1 MLNGLWKNPP
11 IVERDFIQ
19 VIQRLLGGDAP
30 PNKVQEVK
38 NESYIN
44 LQVLQR
50 NESMRLFAP
59 NPNAPDK
66 KLVYEI
72 ILERP
77 HSETI
82 NTSYSLY
89 RAATQ
94 AAAEEKFEAFH
105 QRLPEL
111 VKIVRE
117 MYNINGLQKLC
128 DVLIENP
135 SWSLAHVVAFYNLTD
150 YVSNPSIIDFLD
162 YAEYSDMM
170 TPLQIAV
177 KANNIEFVKVLVQS
191 NQCNLEHLDK
201 NSNSVFHFAAS
212 TTKEMIN
219 LLTAKS
225 TSNLNHCNTDG
236 YTPLHLACLADKP
249 DCVKALLLAG
259 ADTNKMAR
267 GAGTSYSKSIPSK
280 PSSTGNVAD
289 FLVSNPNKLFTQDM
303 KHGGTP
309 LHWSSSR
316 EVLNSLIERGCDV
329 NLVNFNG
336 QTPLHVMVARDRLE
350 CVVALLAH
358 DADIDVV
365 DNSGNTPLHIAVEK
379 KLIPI
384 VQCLVV
390 FGADFNKPNKDGK
403 TPRHMVGKDD
413 NGSKDSMILYILHSV
428 GAKRC
433 PEKGTSKCPPGC
445 AAGGTYNGIP
455 PAQPETSEQRE
466 HIQQLLS
473 HTTTKSHRNSVPS
486 LISSTIRATIPE
498 ERERRE
504 VKTIDV
510 SQERKGASMMDALLS
525 MFMNKV
531 EAASKPTS
539 PTSTTSSLK
548 GGMNLLGDFDVGDE
562 PMLTDEIC
570 GAQTSKSPT
579 GESST
584 GGGPRTESRPR
595 SACEPGTSGE
605 SYGGRGRLLCLDGGG
620 IRGLVLAQMLLEIEN
635 LAQTPIVHLF
645 DWIAGTSTGGI
656 LALALGCGKTMKQC
670 MCLYLRMKDQA
681 FVGSRPYPS
690 DPLETVLKEQLGEFT
705 VMSDI
710 KHPRLMVTGVMADR
724 KPVNLHLFRNYE
736 AASDILSIVTPSNN
750 RGQPP
755 PPPSE
760 QLVWRAARA
769 TGAAPS
775 YFRAFGRFLD
785 GGLIA
790 NNPTLDAIT
799 EIHELN
805 AALHYS
811 GRASEAVPVSVV
823 VSLGTGLTPVVDLK
837 EIDVFRPD
845 SIWDTAKLAYGI
857 STISTLLVDQATASD
872 GRVVDRARAWCSM
885 IGVPYFR
892 FNPQMSVDIAMDEK
906 IDEPLINMLWEAK
919 AYMHSNR
926 KQVIELINLL
936 K

>member
-1 MLNGLWKNPP
+1 MN
-11 IVERDFIQ
+11 

-59 NPNAPDK
+59 NPNAADK
-66 KLVYEI
+66 KMVYEI

-89 RAATQ
+89 RATTLVT
-94 AAAEEKFEAFH
+94 AEEKFEAFH

-128 DVLIENP
+128 DVLVENP
-135 SWSLAHVVAFYNLTD
+135 SWSLAHVVAFFNLTD
-150 YVSNPSIIDFLD
+150 YISNPSIVDFLD
-162 YAEYSDMM
+162 YAEYSEMM
-170 TPLQIAV
+170 TPLHVAV
-177 KANNIEFVKVLVQS
+177 KANNTEFVKALIQS

-201 NSNSVFHFAAS
+201 NSNSVFHYAAS

-219 LLTAKS
+219 LITVKS
-225 TSNLNHCNTDG
+225 ISNLNHCNIDG

-267 GAGTSYSKSIPSK
+267 GAGTSYTKTIPS
-280 PSSTGNVAD
+280 SNVAD
-289 FLVSNPNKLFTQDM
+289 FLVSHPNKLLTQDM

-309 LHWSSSR
+309 LHWCSSR

-336 QTPLHVMVARDRLE
+336 QTPLHIMVARDRLE

-358 DADIDVV
+358 EAEIDVV
-365 DNSGNTPLHIAVEK
+365 DSSGNTPLHIAVEK

-384 VQCLVV
+384 VQCLIV

-413 NGSKDSMILYILHSV
+413 NGTKDAMTLYILHSV

-433 PEKGTSKCPPGC
+433 TEKGTKCPPGC
-445 AAGGTYNGIP
+445 AAAGTYNGIP

-466 HIQQLLS
+466 HIREVLALTS
-473 HTTTKSHRNSVPS
+473 KSHRNSVPS
-486 LISSTIRATIPE
+486 MISNTIRGVIPE
-498 ERERRE
+498 ERERSE

-539 PTSTTSSLK
+539 PTSTSSSHK
-548 GGMNLLGDFDVGDE
+548 TGGNLLGDFDVGDE
-562 PMLTDEIC
+562 PMLTDEAAGGSC
-570 GAQTSKSPT
+570 SNTPT
-579 GESST
+579 AESSN
-584 GGGPRTESRPR
+584 GHRTVGDQQRP
-595 SACEPGTSGE
+595 SVDGSSNQA
-605 SYGGRGRLLCLDGGG
+605 YKGRGRLLCLDGGG

-635 LAQTPIVHLF
+635 LAQAPIVHLF

-656 LALALGCGKTMKQC
+656 LGLALGCGKTMKQC

-681 FVGSRPYPS
+681 FVGLRPYPS
-690 DPLETVLKEQLGEFT
+690 DPLESVLKEQLGEFT

-736 AASDILSIVTPSNN
+736 CASDIMGIVTPSNN
-750 RGQPP
+750 RGHPP
-755 PPPSE
+755 PPPNE

-805 AALHYS
+805 AALQYV
-811 GRASEAVPVSVV
+811 GRGSEAVPVSVV

-837 EIDVFRPD
+837 EIDVFRPE
-845 SIWDTAKLAYGI
+845 SIWDTARMAYGI
-857 STISTLLVDQATASD
+857 STMSILLVDQATASD

-885 IGVPYFR
+885 IGTPYFR
-892 FNPQMSVDIAMDEK
+892 FNPQLSVDIAMDEK
-906 IDEPLINMLWEAK
+906 IDEPLINMLWETK

>member
-1 MLNGLWKNPP
+1 MLN
-11 IVERDFIQ
+11 
-19 VIQRLLGGDAP
+19 VIQRLLGGDVP

-66 KLVYEI
+66 KPVYEI

-89 RAATQ
+89 RAPTQ

-128 DVLIENP
+128 DTLIEYP

-150 YVSNPSIIDFLD
+150 YISNPSIIDFLD
-162 YAEYSDMM
+162 YAEYAEMM
-170 TPLQIAV
+170 TPLQVAV
-177 KANNIEFVKVLVQS
+177 KANNIEFVKALVQS

-201 NSNSVFHFAAS
+201 NSNSL
-212 TTKEMIN
+212 I
-219 LLTAKS
+219 TAKS

-267 GAGTSYSKSIPSK
+267 GAGTSYSKTIPS
-280 PSSTGNVAD
+280 SNVAD

-358 DADIDVV
+358 EAEIDVV

-413 NGSKDSMILYILHSV
+413 SGSKDSMILYILHSV

-433 PEKGTSKCPPGC
+433 PEKGSKCPPGC
-445 AAGGTYNGIP
+445 AVGGTYNGIP

-466 HIQQLLS
+466 HIQQVLAR
-473 HTTTKSHRNSVPS
+473 TTTKSHRNSVPS

-539 PTSTTSSLK
+539 PTSTSSSLK
-548 GGMNLLGDFDVGDE
+548 GGVNLLGDFDIGDE
-562 PMLTDEIC
+562 PMLSDEVA
-570 GAQTSKSPT
+570 GTASAPKTPT
-579 GESST
+579 GEPST
-584 GGGPRTESRPR
+584 SQRPR
-595 SACEPGTSGE
+595 SSCETGTAGGSDT
-605 SYGGRGRLLCLDGGG
+605 YVGRGRLLCLDGGG

-635 LAQTPIVHLF
+635 LAQAPIVHLF

-736 AASDILSIVTPSNN
+736 CASDILGIVTPSNN

-790 NNPTLDAIT
+790 NNPTLDAMT

-805 AALHYS
+805 AALHYI
-811 GRASEAVPVSVV
+811 GRPSEAVPISAV

>member
-19 VIQRLLGGDAP
+19 VIQRLLGGDVP

-44 LQVLQR
+44 LQVLHR

-66 KLVYEI
+66 KVVYEI

-89 RAATQ
+89 RAPTQ

-105 QRLPEL
+105 KRLPEL

-135 SWSLAHVVAFYNLTD
+135 SWSLAHIVAFFNLTD
-150 YVSNPSIIDFLD
+150 YISNPSIIDFLD
-162 YAEYSDMM
+162 YAEYADMM
-170 TPLQIAV
+170 TPLQVAV
-177 KANNIEFVKVLVQS
+177 KANNIEFVKALVQS
-191 NQCNLEHLDK
+191 NQCNLDHLDK

-225 TSNLNHCNTDG
+225 ISNLNHCNTDG

-267 GAGTSYSKSIPSK
+267 GAGTSSYSKSIPSK

-358 DADIDVV
+358 DAEIDVV

-384 VQCLVV
+384 IQCLVV

-413 NGSKDSMILYILHSV
+413 SGSKDSMILYILHSV

-433 PEKGTSKCPPGC
+433 PEKGNKCPPGC

-455 PAQPETSEQRE
+455 PAQPETSEQRQ
-466 HIQQLLS
+466 HIQQVLAQ
-473 HTTTKSHRNSVPS
+473 TTSKSHRNSVPS

-562 PMLTDEIC
+562 PMLTDEVA
-570 GAQTSKSPT
+570 GTEASKSSPT
-579 GESST
+579 GESS
-584 GGGPRTESRPR
+584 GGARTDASRPR
-595 SACEPGTSGE
+595 SPCDTGGSET
-605 SYGGRGRLLCLDGGG
+605 YNGRGRLLCLDGGG

-690 DPLETVLKEQLGEFT
+690 DALETVLKEQLGEFT

-736 AASDILSIVTPSNN
+736 AASDIMGIVTPSNN

-790 NNPTLDAIT
+790 NNPTLDAMT

-805 AALHYS
+805 AALHYV
-811 GRASEAVPVSVV
+811 GRASEVVPVSVV
-823 VSLGTGLTPVVDLK
+823 VSLGTGLIPVVDLK

-845 SIWDTAKLAYGI
+845 NLWDTAKLAYGI

-906 IDEPLINMLWEAK
+906 IDEPLINMLWEVK

>member
-1 MLNGLWKNPP
+1 LQANMLNAL
-11 IVERDFIQ
+11 
-19 VIQRLLGGDAP
+19 QRFLGGDAP

-38 NESYIN
+38 NEAYVN
-44 LQVLQR
+44 LPVLQR
-50 NESMRLFAP
+50 NDSMRLFAP
-59 NPNAPDK
+59 NPNAADK
-66 KLVYEI
+66 KPVYEI

-77 HSETI
+77 HAETL

-89 RAATQ
+89 RAPTQ

-128 DVLIENP
+128 DTLIENP
-135 SWSLAHVVAFYNLTD
+135 SWSLAHIIAFYNLTD
-150 YVSNPSIIDFLD
+150 YISNPSIIDFLD
-162 YAEYSDMM
+162 YAEYADML
-170 TPLQIAV
+170 TPLQVAV
-177 KANNIEFVKVLVQS
+177 KANNIEFAKALVQS
-191 NQCNLEHLDK
+191 NYCNLDHLDK
-201 NSNSVFHFAAS
+201 NSNSVFHYAAS

-225 TSNLNHCNTDG
+225 VSNLNHCNTDG

-267 GAGTSYSKSIPSK
+267 SAGNAYNKSIPTS
-280 PSSTGNVAD
+280 NVAD

-358 DADIDVV
+358 EADIDVV

-379 KLIPI
+379 KFIPI

-390 FGADFNKPNKDGK
+390 FGADLNKPNKDGK
-403 TPRHMVGKDD
+403 TARHMVGKDD
-413 NGSKDSMILYILHSV
+413 NGSKDAMILYILHSV

-433 PEKGTSKCPPGC
+433 PEKGGGKCPPGC
-445 AAGGTYNGIP
+445 SASGTYNGIP
-455 PAQPETSEQRE
+455 PAKPETSEQRE
-466 HIQQLLS
+466 HIQQVLAC
-473 HTTTKSHRNSVPS
+473 TTTKSHRNSVPS
-486 LISSTIRATIPE
+486 LIANTIRASIPE
-498 ERERRE
+498 ERERNE

-525 MFMNKV
+525 MFTNKV
-531 EAASKPTS
+531 DAASKPTS
-539 PTSTTSSLK
+539 PTASYSSAK
-548 GGMNLLGDFDVGDE
+548 GGMANLLGDFDVGDE
-562 PMLTDEIC
+562 PILSDEV
-570 GAQTSKSPT
+570 
-579 GESST
+579 GESSKSLD
-584 GGGPRTESRPR
+584 GGETSKNQQQQQQHQHHQR
-595 SACEPGTSGE
+595 SSSDGGAASGGEPAYSGK
-605 SYGGRGRLLCLDGGG
+605 GRLLCLDGGG
-620 IRGLVLAQMLLEIEN
+620 IRGLVLAQMLLEMEN
-635 LAQTPIVHLF
+635 LSGAPIVHLF

-681 FVGSRPYPS
+681 FVGMRPYPS
-690 DPLETVLKEQLGEFT
+690 DLLESVLKDQLGEYT
-705 VMSDI
+705 VMTDI

-724 KPVNLHLFRNYE
+724 KPVDLHLFRNYE
-736 AASDILSIVTPSNN
+736 CASDIMGFVTPSTN
-750 RGQPP
+750 RREPP

-775 YFRAFGRFLD
+775 YFRAYGRFLD

-790 NNPTLDAIT
+790 NNPTLDAMT

-805 AALHYS
+805 AALHYT
-811 GRASEAVPVSVV
+811 GRSSEVVPVSVV
-823 VSLGTGLTPVVDLK
+823 VSLGTGLAPVIDLK
-837 EIDVFRPD
+837 EIDVFIPGG
-845 SIWDTAKLAYGI
+845 IWDTVRVSYGI
-857 STISTLLVDQATASD
+857 STISALLVDQATASD
-872 GRVVDRARAWCSM
+872 GRVIDRARAWCSM

-892 FNPQMSVDIAMDEK
+892 FNPQLSVDIAMDEK
-906 IDEPLINMLWEAK
+906 MDEPLINMLWEVK
-919 AYMHSNR
+919 AYMHSKRNH
-926 KQVIELINLL
+926 VIEMINLL
-936 K
+936 KSQ

>member
-19 VIQRLLGGDAP
+19 AIQRLLGGDVP

-44 LQVLQR
+44 LPVLQR

-59 NPNAPDK
+59 NPNSADK

-89 RAATQ
+89 RATTQ
-94 AAAEEKFEAFH
+94 SAAEEKFEAFH

-128 DVLIENP
+128 DVLIDNP

-150 YVSNPSIIDFLD
+150 YISNPSIIDFLD
-162 YAEYSDMM
+162 YAEYSEMM
-170 TPLQIAV
+170 TPLQVAV
-177 KANNIEFVKVLVQS
+177 KANNIEFVKALIQS

-201 NSNSVFHFAAS
+201 NSNSVFHYAAS

-219 LLTAKS
+219 MLTAKS

-267 GAGTSYSKSIPSK
+267 GAGTSYSKSIPS
-280 PSSTGNVAD
+280 TCTDGNVAD

-358 DADIDVV
+358 DAEIDVV

-403 TPRHMVGKDD
+403 TPRHLVGKDD
-413 NGSKDSMILYILHSV
+413 SGSKDSMILYILHSV

-433 PEKGTSKCPPGC
+433 PEKGSKCPPGC

-455 PAQPETSEQRE
+455 PAQPETTEQRE
-466 HIQQLLS
+466 HIQQVLAR
-473 HTTTKSHRNSVPS
+473 TTTKSHRNSVPS
-486 LISSTIRATIPE
+486 LISNTIRATIPE
-498 ERERRE
+498 ERERPE
-504 VKTIDV
+504 VKTVDV

-525 MFMNKV
+525 MFMSKV

-539 PTSTTSSLK
+539 PTSTSSSLK
-548 GGMNLLGDFDVGDE
+548 GGVNLLGDFDVGDE
-562 PMLTDEIC
+562 PMLTDEPA
-570 GAQTSKSPT
+570 GPESPKT
-579 GESST
+579 PTAECA
-584 GGGPRTESRPR
+584 GGSGQRTDSRPR
-595 SACEPGTSGE
+595 SSCEAGASGE
-605 SYGGRGRLLCLDGGG
+605 SYNGRGRLLCLDGGG

-690 DPLETVLKEQLGEFT
+690 DQLETVLKEQLGEFT

-790 NNPTLDAIT
+790 NNPTLDAMT

-805 AALHYS
+805 AALHYI

-845 SIWDTAKLAYGI
+845 SIWATAKVAYGI

-892 FNPQMSVDIAMDEK
+892 FNPQMSVDIGMDEK
-906 IDEPLINMLWEAK
+906 MDEPLINMLWEAK

>member
-1 MLNGLWKNPP
+1 MLNVL
-11 IVERDFIQ
+11 
-19 VIQRLLGGDAP
+19 QRLLGGDAP

-38 NESYIN
+38 NEMYIN
-44 LQVLQR
+44 LQVLHR
-50 NESMRLFAP
+50 DDAMRLYAP
-59 NPNAPDK
+59 GNGSGGDK
-66 KLVYEI
+66 KSVYEI
-72 ILERP
+72 VLERP

-89 RAATQ
+89 RAGTQ
-94 AAAEEKFEAFH
+94 PEAEEKFEAFH

-111 VKIVRE
+111 VKMIRE

-128 DVLIENP
+128 DTLIEHP
-135 SWSLAHVVAFYNLTD
+135 SWSLAHVVAHFNLVD
-150 YVSNPSIIDFLD
+150 YVSNPKIVESLD
-162 YAEYSDMM
+162 DPDHAELL
-170 TPLQIAV
+170 TPLQVAI
-177 KANNIEFVKVLVQS
+177 KANNLEMVKALS
-191 NQCNLEHLDK
+191 PIAKAEHLDN
-201 NSNSVFHFAAS
+201 NSSSVFHYAAS

-225 TSNLNHCNTDG
+225 TANLNHCNTDG

-259 ADTNKMAR
+259 ADTNKMAKCASNVYNR
-267 GAGTSYSKSIPSK
+267 AATSK
-280 PSSTGNVAD
+280 PSSAGNVAD

-336 QTPLHVMVARDRLE
+336 QTPLHMMVARDRLE

-358 DADIDVV
+358 EADIDVV
-365 DNSGNTPLHIAVEK
+365 DNNGNTPLHIAVEK
-379 KLIPI
+379 KLVPI

-390 FGADFNKPNKDGK
+390 FGADINKPNKEGK

-413 NGSKDSMILYILHSV
+413 SGSKDAMILYILHSI

-433 PEKGTSKCPPGC
+433 QDNGTKCPPGC
-445 AAGGTYNGIP
+445 SAKGTYNGIP
-455 PAQPETSEQRE
+455 PAQPETSEQRD
-466 HIQQLLS
+466 HITQVLERTSRGNQ
-473 HTTTKSHRNSVPS
+473 RNSIPS
-486 LISSTIRATIPE
+486 MISNTIRTVRE
-498 ERERRE
+498 ENQAREARE
-504 VKTIDV
+504 EQKIVDT
-510 SQERKGASMMDALLS
+510 SQERKGASVMDALLA
-525 MFMNKV
+525 MFTNSKV

-539 PTSTTSSLK
+539 SVSS
-548 GGMNLLGDFDVGDE
+548 
-562 PMLTDEIC
+562 
-570 GAQTSKSPT
+570 SKAASPT
-579 GESST
+579 GSSKREFINDDEDDPMLEEPT
-584 GGGPRTESRPR
+584 VNPIHTETP
-595 SACEPGTSGE
+595 TSE
-605 SYGGRGRLLCLDGGG
+605 NWHGRGRLLCLDGGG

-635 LAQTPIVHLF
+635 LAQTPIIHLF

-690 DPLETVLKEQLGEFT
+690 DLLESVLKEQLGEFT
-705 VMSDI
+705 VMTDI
-710 KHPRLMVTGVMADR
+710 KYPKLMVTGVMADR
-724 KPVNLHLFRNYE
+724 KPVDLHIFRNYKC
-736 AASDILSIVTPSNN
+736 ASDFLGIATPSNS
-750 RGQPP
+750 RRQPP
-755 PPPSE
+755 PPPE
-760 QLVWRAARA
+760 DQLVWRAARA

-805 AALHYS
+805 MALRS
-811 GRASEAVPVSVV
+811 IGRDAEAVPISGV
-823 VSLGTGLTPVVDLK
+823 VSLGTGLIPVTELK

-857 STISTLLVDQATASD
+857 SAIGNLLVDQATASD

-885 IGVPYFR
+885 IGVPYYR

-906 IDEPLINMLWEAK
+906 IDEPLVNMMWEVK
-919 AYMHSNR
+919 AYMHANR
-926 KQVIELINLL
+926 RKVIEMINQM

>member
-11 IVERDFIQ
+11 IGERDFMQ

-38 NESYIN
+38 NESYAN

-66 KLVYEI
+66 KPVYEI
-72 ILERP
+72 VLERP

-89 RAATQ
+89 RAPTQ

-117 MYNINGLQKLC
+117 MYNINGLQKIC
-128 DVLIENP
+128 DILIENP
-135 SWSLAHVVAFYNLTD
+135 SWSLAHIIAHFNLTE
-150 YVSNPSIIDFLD
+150 YIPNPSIVDFLD
-162 YAEYSDMM
+162 YAEYSEMM
-170 TPLQIAV
+170 TPLQVAV
-177 KANNIEFVKVLVQS
+177 KANNLEFVKSLVS
-191 NQCNLEHLDK
+191 MCNLEHLDK
-201 NSNSVFHFAAS
+201 NSNSVFHYAAS

-225 TSNLNHCNTDG
+225 TLNLNHCNADG
-236 YTPLHLACLADKP
+236 YTPLHLSCLADKP

-259 ADTNKMAR
+259 ADTNKRAR
-267 GAGTSYSKSIPSK
+267 CAGNSHSKSIPS
-280 PSSTGNVAD
+280 SNVAD
-289 FLVSNPNKLFTQDM
+289 FLASNPNKLFTQDM

-316 EVLNSLIERGCDV
+316 EVLNSLIERGCDA
-329 NLVNFNG
+329 NLINFNG

-358 DADIDVV
+358 EAEIDVV

-390 FGADFNKPNKDGK
+390 FGADINKANKDGK
-403 TPRHMVGKDD
+403 TPRHMVGRDD
-413 NGSKDSMILYILHSV
+413 NGSKDAMILYILHSV

-433 PEKGTSKCPPGC
+433 PADKATKCPPGC
-445 AAGGTYNGIP
+445 STGGAYNGVP
-455 PAQPETSEQRE
+455 PAEPETSEQRE
-466 HIQQLLS
+466 HIQQVVNIHAS
-473 HTTTKSHRNSVPS
+473 TITKPHRNSVPS
-486 LISSTIRATIPE
+486 LVSNAIRQAIHE
-498 ERERRE
+498 ERPVPEP

-510 SQERKGASMMDALLS
+510 SQERKGASMMDAILS
-525 MFMNKV
+525 MFMSKMDSV
-531 EAASKPTS
+531 SKPTS
-539 PTSTTSSLK
+539 PTSTSSSFK
-548 GGMNLLGDFDVGDE
+548 ASSAETGKPQQRSRTPCEAGSSSGNE
-562 PMLTDEIC
+562 N
-570 GAQTSKSPT
+570 SP
-579 GESST
+579 
-584 GGGPRTESRPR
+584 PHV
-595 SACEPGTSGE
+595 
-605 SYGGRGRLLCLDGGG
+605 GRGRLLCLDGGG
-620 IRGLVLAQMLLEIEN
+620 IRGLVLAQMLLEIEQ
-635 LAQTPIVHLF
+635 LSQTPISHLF

-656 LALALGCGKTMKQC
+656 LALAVGCGKTMKQC

-690 DPLETVLKEQLGEFT
+690 DQLESVLKEQLGEFT
-705 VMSDI
+705 VMTDI

-736 AASDILSIVTPSNN
+736 CASDIMGIVTPSNN
-750 RGQPP
+750 RCTPP
-755 PPPSE
+755 PPPCD

-790 NNPTLDAIT
+790 NNPTLDAMT

-805 AALHYS
+805 AALHYT
-811 GRASEAVPVSVV
+811 GRSAEAVPVSVV

-837 EIDVFRPD
+837 EIDVYRPGG
-845 SIWDTAKLAYGI
+845 IWDTAKVAYGI

>member
-1 MLNGLWKNPP
+1 MEMAWLGIGALASGLAL
-11 IVERDFIQ
+11 
-19 VIQRLLGGDAP
+19 QRFLGGDAP

-38 NESYIN
+38 NESYVN
-44 LQVLQR
+44 LPVLQR
-50 NESMRLFAP
+50 NETMRLFAP
-59 NPNAPDK
+59 NPNAADK
-66 KLVYEI
+66 KPVYEI

-77 HSETI
+77 HSETL

-89 RAATQ
+89 RAPTQ

-128 DVLIENP
+128 DTLIENP

-150 YVSNPSIIDFLD
+150 YISNPSIIDFLD
-162 YAEYSDMM
+162 YAEYSDML
-170 TPLQIAV
+170 TPLQVAV
-177 KANNIEFVKVLVQS
+177 KANNIEFAKALVVS
-191 NQCNLEHLDK
+191 NYCNLDHLDK
-201 NSNSVFHFAAS
+201 NSNSVFHYAAS

-225 TSNLNHCNTDG
+225 ISNLNHCNTDG

-267 GAGTSYSKSIPSK
+267 SAGNAYNKAIPTS
-280 PSSTGNVAD
+280 NVAD

-358 DADIDVV
+358 EAEIDVV

-390 FGADFNKPNKDGK
+390 FGADLNKPNKDGK

-413 NGSKDSMILYILHSV
+413 NGSKEAMILYILHSV

-433 PEKGTSKCPPGC
+433 PEKGSGSGRCPPGC
-445 AAGGTYNGIP
+445 AANGSYNGIP

-466 HIQQLLS
+466 HIQQVLACTS
-473 HTTTKSHRNSVPS
+473 NSKSHRNSVPS
-486 LISSTIRATIPE
+486 LISNTIRASIPE
-498 ERERRE
+498 ERERSQP
-504 VKTIDV
+504 KTVDV

-525 MFMNKV
+525 MFTNKV
-531 EAASKPTS
+531 EAVSKPTS
-539 PTSTTSSLK
+539 PSASYSSLK
-548 GGMNLLGDFDVGDE
+548 GGVANLLGDFDIGDE
-562 PMLTDEIC
+562 PMLTDDASASSVAGEPAKTPD
-570 GAQTSKSPT
+570 GA
-579 GESST
+579 ESSKHHHQQQ
-584 GGGPRTESRPR
+584 R
-595 SACEPGTSGE
+595 SSSDAGSIGAGQHT
-605 SYGGRGRLLCLDGGG
+605 YAGRGRLLCLDGGG

-635 LAQTPIVHLF
+635 LSGTPIVHLF
-645 DWIAGTSTGGI
+645 DWVAGTSTGGI
-656 LALALGCGKTMKQC
+656 LALALGVGKTMKQC

-681 FVGSRPYPS
+681 FVGMRPYPS
-690 DPLETVLKEQLGEFT
+690 DLLESVLKDQLGEFT
-705 VMSDI
+705 VMTDI

-724 KPVNLHLFRNYE
+724 KPVDLHLFRNYE
-736 AASDILSIVTPSNN
+736 CASDIMGIVTPSSN
-750 RGQPP
+750 RREPP
-755 PPPSE
+755 PPPCE

-775 YFRAFGRFLD
+775 YFRAYGRFLD

-790 NNPTLDAIT
+790 NNPTLDAMT

-805 AALHYS
+805 AALHYT
-811 GRASEAVPVSVV
+811 GRSAEVVPVSVV
-823 VSLGTGLTPVVDLK
+823 VSLGTGLAPVVDLK
-837 EIDVFRPD
+837 EIDVFRPGG
-845 SIWDTAKLAYGI
+845 IWDTAKLAYGI
-857 STISTLLVDQATASD
+857 STITTLLVDQATASD
-872 GRVVDRARAWCSM
+872 GRVIDRARAWCSM

-892 FNPQMSVDIAMDEK
+892 FNPQLSVDIAMDEK
-906 IDEPLINMLWEAK
+906 IDEPLINMLWEVK

>member
-1 MLNGLWKNPP
+1 MLN
-11 IVERDFIQ
+11 
-19 VIQRLLGGDAP
+19 VIQRLLGGDVP

-89 RAATQ
+89 RAPTQ

-170 TPLQIAV
+170 TPLQVAV

-236 YTPLHLACLADKP
+236 YTPLHLSCLADKP

-267 GAGTSYSKSIPSK
+267 GAGTSYSKTIPSK

-316 EVLNSLIERGCDV
+316 EVLSSLIERGCDV

-358 DADIDVV
+358 DAEIDVV

-413 NGSKDSMILYILHSV
+413 SGSKDSMILYILHSV

-433 PEKGTSKCPPGC
+433 SEKVANKCPPGC
-445 AAGGTYNGIP
+445 ASGATYNGIP

-466 HIQQLLS
+466 QIQHVLAR
-473 HTTTKSHRNSVPS
+473 TTTKSHRNSVPS
-486 LISSTIRATIPE
+486 LISSTIRASIPE

-525 MFMNKV
+525 MFTNKV

-548 GGMNLLGDFDVGDE
+548 GCTNLLGDFDVGDE
-562 PMLTDEIC
+562 PMLTDEIA
-570 GAQTSKSPT
+570 GAEASKSPA
-579 GESST
+579 GECSS
-584 GGGPRTESRPR
+584 GGGSRTESRPR

-635 LAQTPIVHLF
+635 LSQTPIVHLF

-736 AASDILSIVTPSNN
+736 AASDILGIVTPSNN

-790 NNPTLDAIT
+790 NNPTLDAMT

-805 AALHYS
+805 AALHHI
-811 GRASEAVPVSVV
+811 GRAAEAVPVSVV

-885 IGVPYFR
+885 IGIPYFR
-892 FNPQMSVDIAMDEK
+892 FNPQMSDDIAMDEK

>member
-1 MLNGLWKNPP
+1 MAWLGIGALASGL
-11 IVERDFIQ
+11 
-19 VIQRLLGGDAP
+19 VIQRLLGGDVP

-89 RAATQ
+89 RAPTQ

-170 TPLQIAV
+170 TPLQVAV

-236 YTPLHLACLADKP
+236 YTPLHLSCLADKP

-267 GAGTSYSKSIPSK
+267 GAGTSYK

-433 PEKGTSKCPPGC
+433 PEKGTGKCPPGC
-445 AAGGTYNGIP
+445 ASGGTYNGIP

-466 HIQQLLS
+466 HIQQVLAL
-473 HTTTKSHRNSVPS
+473 TTTKSHRNSVPS
-486 LISSTIRATIPE
+486 IISSTIRASIPE

-525 MFMNKV
+525 MFTNKV

-539 PTSTTSSLK
+539 PTSTTS
-548 GGMNLLGDFDVGDE
+548 
-562 PMLTDEIC
+562 
-570 GAQTSKSPT
+570 
-579 GESST
+579 
-584 GGGPRTESRPR
+584 GGGSRTESRPR

-635 LAQTPIVHLF
+635 LSQTPIVHLF

-736 AASDILSIVTPSNN
+736 AASDILGIVTPSNN

-790 NNPTLDAIT
+790 NNPTLDAMT

-805 AALHYS
+805 AALHHI
-811 GRASEAVPVSVV
+811 GRAAEAVPVSVV

-892 FNPQMSVDIAMDEK
+892 FNPQMSDDIAMDEK

>member
-1 MLNGLWKNPP
+1 MAWLGIGALASGL
-11 IVERDFIQ
+11 
-19 VIQRLLGGDAP
+19 VIQRLLGGDVP

-89 RAATQ
+89 RAPTQ
-94 AAAEEKFEAFH
+94 SAAEEKFEAFH

-135 SWSLAHVVAFYNLTD
+135 SWSLAHIVAFFNLTD
-150 YVSNPSIIDFLD
+150 YVANPSIIDFLD
-162 YAEYSDMM
+162 YAEYSEMM
-170 TPLQIAV
+170 TPLQ
-177 KANNIEFVKVLVQS
+177 VLVQS

-201 NSNSVFHFAAS
+201 NSNSVFHYAAS

-219 LLTAKS
+219 LCTGKS
-225 TSNLNHCNTDG
+225 ISNLNHCNTDG

-267 GAGTSYSKSIPSK
+267 GAGTSYSKTIPS
-280 PSSTGNVAD
+280 SNVAD

-358 DADIDVV
+358 DAEIDVV

-433 PEKGTSKCPPGC
+433 PEKGSKCPPGC
-445 AAGGTYNGIP
+445 ATGGTYNGIP

-466 HIQQLLS
+466 RIQQVLACK
-473 HTTTKSHRNSVPS
+473 TTKSHRNSVPS
-486 LISSTIRATIPE
+486 LVSSTIRAAIPE
-498 ERERRE
+498 EREPRE

-548 GGMNLLGDFDVGDE
+548 GCTNLLGDFDVGDE
-562 PMLTDEIC
+562 PMLTDEIA
-570 GAQTSKSPT
+570 GASKSSPPA
-579 GESST
+579 GSSSGT
-584 GGGPRTESRPR
+584 RTESRPR
-595 SACEPGTSGE
+595 SACETGPGDET
-605 SYGGRGRLLCLDGGG
+605 YAGRGRLLCLDGGG

-736 AASDILSIVTPSNN
+736 AASDILNIVTPSNN

-790 NNPTLDAIT
+790 NNPTLDAMT

-805 AALHYS
+805 AALYS
-811 GRASEAVPVSVV
+811 KGRANEAVPVSIV

-926 KQVIELINLL
+926 NQVIELINLL

>member
-11 IVERDFIQ
+11 MVERDFMQ
-19 VIQRLLGGDAP
+19 AIQRFLGVDAP

-38 NESYIN
+38 NESYTN

-50 NESMRLFAP
+50 NEAMRLFAP

-66 KLVYEI
+66 KLVYDI
-72 ILERP
+72 VLERP
-77 HSETI
+77 HVESI

-89 RAATQ
+89 RATTQ
-94 AAAEEKFEAFH
+94 AEAEEKFEAFH

-117 MYNINGLQKLC
+117 MYNMNGLQKLC
-128 DVLIENP
+128 DILIEHP
-135 SWSLAHVVAFYNLTD
+135 SWSLAHVIAHFNLTD
-150 YVSNPSIIDFLD
+150 YIANPSIIDFLD
-162 YAEYSDMM
+162 YAEYAEMM
-170 TPLQIAV
+170 TPLHVAV
-177 KANNIEFVKVLVQS
+177 KANNLEFVKALVGV
-191 NQCNLEHLDK
+191 CNLEHLDK
-201 NSNSVFHFAAS
+201 NSNSVFHYAAS

-225 TSNLNHCNTDG
+225 TSNLNHLNADG
-236 YTPLHLACLADKP
+236 HTPLHLACLADKP
-249 DCVKALLLAG
+249 DCVNALLLAG
-259 ADTNKMAR
+259 ADTNKKAR
-267 GAGTSYSKSIPSK
+267 GAGNSYNKSIPS
-280 PSSTGNVAD
+280 TFNDGNVAD

-316 EVLNSLIERGCDV
+316 VVLNSLIERGCDV

-336 QTPLHVMVARDRLE
+336 QTPLHVMVARERLD

-358 DADIDVV
+358 EAEIDLV

-379 KLIPI
+379 RLLPI

-390 FGADFNKPNKDGK
+390 FGADINKPNKDGK
-403 TPRHMVGKDD
+403 TPRHMVGRDD
-413 NGSKDSMILYILHSV
+413 NGTKDAMILYILHSV

-433 PEKGTSKCPPGC
+433 PVKSTKCPAGC
-445 AAGGTYNGIP
+445 AATGTYNGIP
-455 PAQPETSEQRE
+455 PAEPETSESRE
-466 HIQQLLS
+466 HIQQMLA
-473 HTTTKSHRNSVPS
+473 TTTGKSHRNSVPS
-486 LISSTIRATIPE
+486 LISSKIRETIHE
-498 ERERRE
+498 ERPVRE
-504 VKTIDV
+504 HPKTIDV
-510 SQERKGASMMDALLS
+510 SQERKGASIMDGLLS
-525 MFMNKV
+525 MFMSKLD
-531 EAASKPTS
+531 AASKPTS
-539 PTSTTSSLK
+539 PTSTSSSLK
-548 GGMNLLGDFDVGDE
+548 GANLLGDFEVGDE
-562 PMLTDEIC
+562 PMLSDDPH
-570 GAQTSKSPT
+570 S
-579 GESST
+579 GESSNAAT
-584 GGGPRTESRPR
+584 GGGSGSTSHQRSRTPCDGQGQ
-595 SACEPGTSGE
+595 SAH
-605 SYGGRGRLLCLDGGG
+605 GGRGRLLCLDGGG
-620 IRGLVLAQMLLEIEN
+620 IRGLVLAQMLLEIEQ
-635 LAQTPIVHLF
+635 LSQTPISHLF

-656 LALALGCGKTMKQC
+656 LALAVGCGKTMKQC

-690 DPLETVLKEQLGEFT
+690 DALESVLKEQLGEFT

-724 KPVNLHLFRNYE
+724 KPVNLHLFRNFE
-736 AASDILSIVTPSNN
+736 CASDILGIVTPSNN

-755 PPPSE
+755 PPPSD

-790 NNPTLDAIT
+790 NNPTLDAMT

-805 AALHYS
+805 AALHYT
-811 GRASEAVPVSVV
+811 GRSAEAVPVSVV
-823 VSLGTGLTPVVDLK
+823 VSLGTGQPPVVDLK

-845 SIWDTAKLAYGI
+845 SIWDTTKAVYGI
-857 STISTLLVDQATASD
+857 STISTLMVDQATASD

-906 IDEPLINMLWEAK
+906 MDEPLINMLWEAK

>member
-1 MLNGLWKNPP
+1 MLNVL
-11 IVERDFIQ
+11 
-19 VIQRLLGGDAP
+19 QRLLGGDAP
-30 PNKVQEVK
+30 PNKVLETK
-38 NESYIN
+38 NEAYIN
-44 LQVLQR
+44 LQVLHR
-50 NESMRLFAP
+50 DDAMRLYAP
-59 NPNAPDK
+59 SNGSSDK
-66 KLVYEI
+66 KAIYEI
-72 ILERP
+72 VLERP

-89 RAATQ
+89 RGTTQ
-94 AAAEEKFEAFH
+94 AEAEEKFEAFH

-111 VKIVRE
+111 VKMIRE

-128 DVLIENP
+128 DTLIEHP
-135 SWSLAHVVAFYNLTD
+135 SWTLAHVIAYFNLTE
-150 YVSNPSIIDFLD
+150 YVSNPKIVESIDD
-162 YAEYSDMM
+162 PDHAELL
-170 TPLQIAV
+170 TPLQIATR
-177 KANNIEFVKVLVQS
+177 ANNIEMVKALLPIS
-191 NQCNLEHLDK
+191 NTEHLDN
-201 NSNSVFHFAAS
+201 NSNSVFHYAAS

-225 TSNLNHCNTDG
+225 TSNLNHCNADG
-236 YTPLHLACLADKP
+236 YTPLHLSCLADKP

-267 GAGTSYSKSIPSK
+267 CAANTYNKAAI
-280 PSSTGNVAD
+280 SSNVAD

-358 DADIDVV
+358 EAEINVV

-379 KLIPI
+379 KLIPL

-390 FGADFNKPNKDGK
+390 FGADVNKTNKEGK

-413 NGSKDSMILYILHSV
+413 SGSKDAMILYILHSI

-433 PEKGTSKCPPGC
+433 TENGGSKCPPGC
-445 AAGGTYNGIP
+445 SGKGNYNGIP
-455 PAQPETSEQRE
+455 PAQPESSEQRE
-466 HIQQLLS
+466 HIQQVLAS
-473 HTTTKSHRNSVPS
+473 TSRSQRNSIPS
-486 LISSTIRATIPE
+486 MIQNTIRSVRE
-498 ERERRE
+498 EREARE
-504 VKTIDV
+504 AKEELKLVDV

-525 MFMNKV
+525 MFTNKV

-539 PTSTTSSLK
+539 GGSSSKGSPTDK
-548 GGMNLLGDFDVGDE
+548 NDIDIGDE
-562 PMLTDEIC
+562 PMLEEPRVGPSTVPHP
-570 GAQTSKSPT
+570 TSKD
-579 GESST
+579 
-584 GGGPRTESRPR
+584 
-595 SACEPGTSGE
+595 
-605 SYGGRGRLLCLDGGG
+605 YHGRGRVLCLDGGG
-620 IRGLVLAQMLLEIEN
+620 IRGLVLAQMLLEVEN
-635 LAQTPIVHLF
+635 LAQTPIAHLF

-690 DPLETVLKEQLGEFT
+690 DLLESVLKEQLGEFT

-710 KHPRLMVTGVMADR
+710 KYPKLMVTGVMADR
-724 KPVNLHLFRNYE
+724 KPVDLHLFRNYKC
-736 AASDILSIVTPSNN
+736 ASDILGIATPSNC
-750 RGQPP
+750 RRQPP
-755 PPPSE
+755 PPPE
-760 QLVWRAARA
+760 DQLVWRAARA

-790 NNPTLDAIT
+790 NNPTLDAMT
-799 EIHELN
+799 EIHEYN
-805 AALHYS
+805 MALRS
-811 GRASEAVPVSVV
+811 LGQDSDAVPISTV
-823 VSLGTGLTPVVDLK
+823 VSLGTGLIPVTELK

-857 STISTLLVDQATASD
+857 SAIGNLLVDQATASD

-885 IGVPYFR
+885 IGVPYYR

-906 IDEPLINMLWEAK
+906 IDEPLINMLWEVK
-919 AYMHSNR
+919 AYMYANR
-926 KQVIELINLL
+926 KKVIEMINML